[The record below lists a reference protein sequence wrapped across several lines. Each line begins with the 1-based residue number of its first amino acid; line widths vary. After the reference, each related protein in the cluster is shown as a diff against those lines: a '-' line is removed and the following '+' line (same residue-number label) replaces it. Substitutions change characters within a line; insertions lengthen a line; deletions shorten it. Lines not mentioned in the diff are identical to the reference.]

1 MAEKAANAEKQTDM
15 QQSITSAVGINGG
28 KYEVYEDEYGKC
40 TTFSKINIPTS
51 DRVITLKK
59 IVETKFG
66 ILCNDQIL
74 VYKDNVLKND
84 LKPLHHYRL
93 RQFSRIHIFD
103 QRDIKD
109 NASDDELFGIYQ
121 DANMSQS
128 AEISLPN
135 ANKRAP
141 PPLQQGMPTPN
152 LAENRKKIEPT
163 SRADRSESRDV
174 ASLQQHMQ

>member
-1 MAEKAANAEKQTDM
+1 MQPQPTSNKVKLILLCHSSAVEAMAEKINSEKQSDM

-66 ILCNDQIL
+66 ISSNDQIL

-84 LKPLHHYRL
+84 
-93 RQFSRIHIFD
+93 
-103 QRDIKD
+103 
-109 NASDDELFGIYQ
+109 
-121 DANMSQS
+121 
-128 AEISLPN
+128 
-135 ANKRAP
+135 
-141 PPLQQGMPTPN
+141 
-152 LAENRKKIEPT
+152 
-163 SRADRSESRDV
+163 
-174 ASLQQHMQ
+174 